1 MQVSPARRRRFLPLV
16 ATALAVAA
24 AAAAWL
30 SARSWRPAIPSR
42 TLVIGFEHNPPYQ
55 IANAS
60 GPPSGLVIETVAE
73 AARRRGVALRWQE
86 TTGGPEKALTSGAFD
101 LWPLVTDLPER
112 RSILHIS
119 APWLQSQ
126 HVFVR
131 LGSAATPDRSFAGRV
146 SITAVAI
153 HARLLAEHF
162 PAARYEVAAD
172 GAQALA
178 RLCRGAVEGAFL
190 ESRLALAALRERPP
204 ECAGADLRAQV
215 LPGVHALGV
224 GSTPALAAAADR
236 IRDGISDL
244 ARDGTLAVLMARYSF
259 FGLGDTQATYD
270 LLEARERN
278 RRLLRAVAG
287 LAAAVVALGWLALS
301 LRASRRREREALNR
315 YRVASRAASDAI
327 WELDLRTHQVRW
339 SGAFERIYGA
349 SVPRL
354 ETSLEWW
361 QEHVHPEDVDRV
373 RRRFAAA
380 VERGNELVEDELRL
394 RRADGSYARVVMRGF
409 PVDDGA
415 PQPARMIG
423 ALLDVTRRRE
433 LEADLVQA
441 QRMEAVGRLAGGVAH
456 DFNNMLMAITAS
468 AQLAA
473 RRAAGDRSVAECVR
487 EIESAAAR
495 AGELTRQLMA
505 LGRRQ
510 VLRPE
515 VLCLND
521 VVAEM
526 ESLVRRVVGGEIELV
541 VRPAAGVPA
550 VRADRGQIGQVLMN
564 LCLNGRDAMPGG
576 GRLTVET
583 GSVRK
588 GEPRPAELG
597 RDGDWA
603 VLRVCDEGS
612 GMDEETRRRL
622 FEPFFTKKEGGNG
635 LGLSSS
641 YGIVRQSGGHIL
653 VDTTPGRGSAFSVY
667 LPVPGAASG

>member
-1 MQVSPARRRRFLPLV
+1 MQVSPARRRRFLPLA
-16 ATALAVAA
+16 ATALVVAA
-24 AAAAWL
+24 AAVAWV
-30 SARSWRPAIPSR
+30 SARSWRPGIPSR

-55 IANAS
+55 IAS
-60 GPPSGLVIETVAE
+60 PTGPPSGLVIETVAE
-73 AARRRGVALRWQE
+73 AARRRGIALRWQE

-112 RSILHIS
+112 RRILHIS

-126 HVFVR
+126 HVFVG
-131 LGSAATPDRSFAGRV
+131 LGSAAAPEPSFAGRV

-178 RLCRGAVEGAFL
+178 RLCRGAVDGAFL
-190 ESRLALAALRERPP
+190 ESRLALAALRDRPP
-204 ECAGADLRAQV
+204 ECAGADLRAQL

-224 GSTPALAAAADR
+224 GSSPAMAAAADR

-278 RRLLRAVAG
+278 RHLLRAVAA
-287 LAAAVVALGWLALS
+287 LVAAVLALGSLAVS
-301 LRASRRREREALNR
+301 LRRSRRREREALNR

-339 SGAFERIYGA
+339 SEAFEEIHGA
-349 SVPRL
+349 PVPRL

-394 RRADGSYARVVMRGF
+394 RRADGAYARVVMRGF
-409 PVDDGA
+409 PVDDGGGR
-415 PQPARMIG
+415 PARMIG

-473 RRAAGDRSVAECVR
+473 RRAGGESSIAECVK

-510 VLRPE
+510 VLQPE
-515 VLCLND
+515 ILSLND

-526 ESLVRRVVGGEIELV
+526 EGLVRRVLGGKVELAL
-541 VRPAAGVPA
+541 RPAEGLLR

-583 GSVRK
+583 ACLRR
-588 GEPRPAELG
+588 GEPRPAEVG
-597 RDGDWA
+597 DAGDWA
-603 VLRVCDEGS
+603 VLRVRDEGS
-612 GMDEETRRRL
+612 GMDAETRRRL
-622 FEPFFTKKEGGNG
+622 FEPFFTRKEGGNG

-641 YGIVRQSGGHIL
+641 YGIVRQSGGHI
-653 VDTTPGRGSAFSVY
+653 VVETAPGRGSVFSVY
-667 LPVPGAASG
+667 LPSIDASPV